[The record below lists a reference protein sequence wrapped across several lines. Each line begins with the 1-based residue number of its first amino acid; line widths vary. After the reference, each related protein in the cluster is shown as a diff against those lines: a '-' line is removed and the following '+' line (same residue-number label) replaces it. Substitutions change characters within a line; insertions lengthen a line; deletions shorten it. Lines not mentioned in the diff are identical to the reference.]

1 MRKIFTTM
9 MLFAAALFVANAQA
23 PQNAPDIMLQGF
35 YYDSYNESNAAS
47 ANGRSYGRTKWTDLK
62 EQAAEIAETFSMVWL
77 PPSAKS
83 EGGTGYHPK
92 QWSNQNGD
100 WGTVSQ
106 LKDLISALNTNGGS
120 KNPTGHCYAI
130 ADIVI
135 NHKSGN
141 GWLDLDNEDFGTY
154 GKFTLY
160 EKGYS
165 SYICSDDEAAGKG
178 YSCRGAKDQ
187 GYDTQ
192 CNASGGYCAARD
204 LDHSNSTLRSAIKA
218 YLKWMKEEIGYNGWR
233 YDLVKGYLGK
243 YTKEYNNAAGAYY
256 SVGEYWDGS
265 YDALKHWVNE
275 TGNTSTVF
283 DFCLKYSSLNEALA
297 SNNYAGMA
305 GYGSF
310 TGLAG
315 SSDTRRYA
323 TTFVDNHDTFRDHN
337 KFGGDWTKANAYILA
352 GPGIPCVFYP
362 HWVMCKSDIK
372 KMAKARYACGI
383 HSQSSCTTTSTGSY
397 YKCETTGT
405 KGKLI
410 CFIGSGWSTPAGY
423 TLACSGNGWAYYTT
437 TQGGQQ
443 GGGEQGGEQGGGEQ
457 GGSVS
462 GSSFYIRVNG
472 TTDYAATQ
480 LAEPDYQGRTQYMA
494 SAYVKAGQTV
504 SCFDKDNN
512 AEWTIATLDPYGSYQ
527 NFTMSGTGSSAK
539 MTCNVAGCYDF
550 YIKLKFNDDV
560 IYVGE
565 GTNCTSQG
573 EQGGGQ
579 GGNQG
584 GNQGGGATP
593 TTGFSI
599 LVNGVNYPATAVGEP
614 DAQGRD
620 QYMASAYVEAGQT
633 VSCYDNANAVEW
645 TICTL
650 DPYGSYQ
657 SFTMSG
663 TGSSCK
669 LTCNVAGCYDFYI
682 KLAFNDDVIYIGPGT
697 SCSQQG
703 GQQGGEQGGNQG
715 GQQGGGTATDHIWY
729 FKGWI
734 NGADVEP
741 SGETRFENGIAEY
754 NFTADSYVFVLY
766 QVHGEPGVQYM
777 AKTYTTGV
785 THGTLSTSGSEKIM
799 IPAGTKKLYLYDNG
813 DGTVEISTQVMSG
826 KALVDG
832 GQQGGGEQGGEQGGG
847 TQGGGTQGGEQGGG
861 NTTKSIT
868 VKVDPASIPW
878 TGDVSVHAWETDG
891 GNLTGEWPGTPMTKD
906 ANGWWSYTFNLAGE
920 LNVIFTN
927 GLATGTIKTNNIEEI
942 NENAC
947 YKVLTTTIIDAFG
960 GDAYEFEAVDCLAG
974 GDEVAA
980 EEAKASVT
988 TIYPNPVDEV
998 LNIESQT
1005 EFDSAVVTNLA
1016 GQTMFFAIDN
1026 NTIAVGSLAKGLYII
1041 NLVSED
1047 GTVEQGKFIKK

>member
-847 TQGGGTQGGEQGGG
+847 TQGGGTQGGEQGG
-861 NTTKSIT
+861 
-868 VKVDPASIPW
+868 
-878 TGDVSVHAWETDG
+878 
-891 GNLTGEWPGTPMTKD
+891 
-906 ANGWWSYTFNLAGE
+906 
-920 LNVIFTN
+920 
-927 GLATGTIKTNNIEEI
+927 
-942 NENAC
+942 
-947 YKVLTTTIIDAFG
+947 
-960 GDAYEFEAVDCLAG
+960 
-974 GDEVAA
+974 
-980 EEAKASVT
+980 
-988 TIYPNPVDEV
+988 
-998 LNIESQT
+998 
-1005 EFDSAVVTNLA
+1005 
-1016 GQTMFFAIDN
+1016 
-1026 NTIAVGSLAKGLYII
+1026 
-1041 NLVSED
+1041 
-1047 GTVEQGKFIKK
+1047 

>member
-92 QWSNQNGD
+92 QWCNQSGD
-100 WGTVSQ
+100 WGSKTQ
-106 LKDLISALNTNGGS
+106 LTDLISALNTNGSS

-141 GWLDLDNEDFGTY
+141 SWLDLDNEDFGSY

-160 EKGYS
+160 EAGYS
-165 SYICSDDEAAGKG
+165 SFICSDDEAASKG

-504 SCFDKDNN
+504 SCYDNAN
-512 AEWTIATLDPYGSYQ
+512 AVEWTICTLDPYGSYQ
-527 NFTMSGTGSSAK
+527 SFTMSGTGSSAK

-584 GNQGGGATP
+584 G
-593 TTGFSI
+593 
-599 LVNGVNYPATAVGEP
+599 E
-614 DAQGRD
+614 
-620 QYMASAYVEAGQT
+620 
-633 VSCYDNANAVEW
+633 
-645 TICTL
+645 
-650 DPYGSYQ
+650 
-657 SFTMSG
+657 
-663 TGSSCK
+663 
-669 LTCNVAGCYDFYI
+669 
-682 KLAFNDDVIYIGPGT
+682 
-697 SCSQQG
+697 
-703 GQQGGEQGGNQG
+703 QGGEQGGNQG
-715 GQQGGGTATDHIWY
+715 GQQGGNNDCGSSDHLWY
-729 FKGWI
+729 VKGWI
-734 NGADVEP
+734 NGDDIAGIESDNV
-741 SGETRFENGIAEY
+741 FEGGVVNY
-754 NFTADSYVFVLY
+754 NFTADSYVFVIY
-766 QVHGEPGVQYM
+766 QKHGEQGVQYM
-777 AKTYTTGV
+777 TAKYTSGV
-785 THGTLSTSGSEKIM
+785 THATLLTSGAEKLM
-799 IPAGTKKLYLYDNG
+799 VPAGTTKLYLYDNG
-813 DGTVEISTQVMSG
+813 DGTVELSTQPISG
-826 KALVDG
+826 KTLIDACSSGEQGGNQG
-832 GQQGGGEQGGEQGGG
+832 GQQGGEQGGEQGGQ
-847 TQGGGTQGGEQGGG
+847 QGGQGS
-861 NTTKSIT
+861 TTRSIT
-868 VKVDPASIPW
+868 VKVDPTSIPW
-878 TGDVSVHAWETDG
+878 TGGVSVHAWETDG
-891 GNLTGEWPGTPMTKD
+891 DDLTGAWPGAAMTLD
-906 ANGWWSYTFNLAGE
+906 SNGWWSYTFNLAGE

-927 GLATGTIKTNNIEEI
+927 GLATGTAQTDNIEGLTA
-942 NENAC
+942 NSC
-947 YKVLTTTIIDAFG
+947 YKISSTTHEDMWG
-960 GDAYEFEAVDCLAG
+960 NQAYEFESVECLG
-974 GDEVAA
+974 GSDPVSA
-980 EEAKASVT
+980 EESNASEFA
-988 TIYPNPVDEV
+988 IYPNPVAEV
-998 LNIESQT
+998 LNIQSDS
-1005 EFDSAVVTNLA
+1005 EFDSAMVTNLA
-1016 GQTMFFAIDN
+1016 GQTMFFSVSDN
-1026 NTIAVGSLAKGLYII
+1026 KIAVGSLSKGLYII
-1041 NLVSED
+1041 DLVRED
-1047 GTVEQGKFIKK
+1047 GSVEKAKFIKK

>member
-1 MRKIFTTM
+1 M

-92 QWSNQNGD
+92 QWCNQSGD
-100 WGTVSQ
+100 WGSKTQ
-106 LKDLISALNTNGGS
+106 LTDLISALNTNGSS

-141 GWLDLDNEDFGTY
+141 SWLDLDNEDFGSY

-160 EKGYS
+160 EAGYS
-165 SYICSDDEAAGKG
+165 SFICSDDEAAGKG

-584 GNQGGGATP
+584 GGATP

-715 GQQGGGTATDHIWY
+715 GQQGGEQGGQQGGNNDCGSSDHLWY
-729 FKGWI
+729 VKGWI
-734 NGADVEP
+734 NGDDIAGIESDNV
-741 SGETRFENGIAEY
+741 FEGGVVNY
-754 NFTADSYVFVLY
+754 NFTQDSYVFVIY
-766 QVHGEPGVQYM
+766 QKHGEQGVQYM
-777 AKTYTTGV
+777 TAKYTSGV
-785 THGTLSTSGSEKIM
+785 THATLLTSGAEKLM
-799 IPAGTKKLYLYDNG
+799 VPAGTTKLYLYDNG
-813 DGTVEISTQVMSG
+813 DGTVELSTQPISG
-826 KALVDG
+826 KTLIDACAS
-832 GQQGGGEQGGEQGGG
+832 GEQGG
-847 TQGGGTQGGEQGGG
+847 
-861 NTTKSIT
+861 N
-868 VKVDPASIPW
+868 DP
-878 TGDVSVHAWETDG
+878 VS
-891 GNLTGEWPGTPMTKD
+891 
-906 ANGWWSYTFNLAGE
+906 
-920 LNVIFTN
+920 
-927 GLATGTIKTNNIEEI
+927 
-942 NENAC
+942 
-947 YKVLTTTIIDAFG
+947 
-960 GDAYEFEAVDCLAG
+960 
-974 GDEVAA
+974 A
-980 EEAKASVT
+980 EESNASEFA
-988 TIYPNPVDEV
+988 IYPNPVDEV

-1016 GQTMFFAIDN
+1016 GQTMFFSVSDN
-1026 NTIAVGSLAKGLYII
+1026 KIAVGSLAKGLYII
-1041 NLVSED
+1041 DLVRED
-1047 GTVEQGKFIKK
+1047 GSVEKAKFIKK